1 LALAAPTMNCCIF
14 QDVAQ
19 MILATKALG
28 LNLADA
34 LGAGRAGRKPS
45 VFAVSMIFCK
55 LITSPFKN

>member
-1 LALAAPTMNCCIF
+1 MNCCIF

>member
-1 LALAAPTMNCCIF
+1 MNCCIF

-34 LGAGRAGRKPS
+34 LGAGRAGGPKTKR
-45 VFAVSMIFCK
+45 FRGFHDF
-55 LITSPFKN
+55 L